1 MSIADKAKDKA
12 KRNPNW
18 LLGVLL
24 GLHIIL
30 LSFNRSPERPEL
42 WIFQTAL
49 MTVMAPVQSG
59 LTHSVNWVSD
69 RWKSYF
75 YLRGVREENERLK
88 SELSR
93 STEALG
99 TLREELVDYQQV
111 RRLLEGSSL
120 PAGSEVYQKVFAR
133 VIGRDPNHLFATVV
147 IDKGSIHGI
156 KKDQPVVDATGLVGR
171 VVVVTPLSSRVVLV
185 TDERH
190 GAGAVI
196 ATTTAGRLL
205 AVVRGVRDSY
215 YFQLDFIT
223 PPIKIENGELVITS
237 GQDGIYPPGLL
248 IGRVANPTDQPA
260 STQQRL
266 VIAPAAD
273 LGRLEVVSVLQ
284 VTRDQI
290 RAGTEAVANEE
301 AQQEALSTRKKPNE
315 K

>member
-1 MSIADKAKDKA
+1 VSIADKAKDKA

-18 LLGVLL
+18 LLGALL
-24 GLHIIL
+24 GLHIIVI
-30 LSFNRSPERPEL
+30 SFNRSPERPEL
-42 WIFQTAL
+42 WVLQTVL
-49 MTVMAPVQSG
+49 MTAMAPVQAG
-59 LTHSVNWVSD
+59 LTHSGNWVSD
-69 RWKSYF
+69 RWKSYL

-88 SELSR
+88 SELTR
-93 STEALG
+93 SAGELG
-99 TLREELVDYQQV
+99 TLREELVDYRQL

-120 PAGSEVYQKVFAR
+120 PGGTDAYQKVFAR
-133 VIGRDPNHLFATVV
+133 VIGRDANHLFATVV

-171 VVVVTPLSSRVVLV
+171 VVVVTPLASRVVLV

-190 GAGAVI
+190 GAGVVI
-196 ATTTAGRLL
+196 ATTAAGRLL
-205 AVVRGVRDSY
+205 AVVRGVRDNY

-223 PPIKIENGELVITS
+223 PPVKIENGESVVTS

-248 IGRVANPTDQPA
+248 IGRVANPTDQPV

-290 RAGTEAVANEE
+290 RAGLEAVANEE
-301 AQQEALSTRKKPNE
+301 AQQDALSTKKKPNQ